1 MEQRFAVRKR
11 EMLAEAV
18 LQPSVTRGMLDR
30 LEAFAEPFA
39 GAFRRRAQKG
49 HARTYLRGLVSDLGR
64 KNVESIAYRHDQSRK
79 GLQHFIGESPWDHRA
94 LLAELGRQV
103 GAELGEADGVI
114 VFDPSSFKKCGA
126 DSVGVARQWLGRY
139 GKVDN
144 GQVGLYMGY
153 AARQAHALVDA
164 RLYLPREWTRDR
176 TRCRKAGI
184 PRAVR
189 FQTRHE
195 MALSMLRE
203 RGAVLPHAWIAGDDE
218 MGRVTW
224 FRRALRDMS
233 ECYLL
238 AVPSHTLVRDLEGRR
253 PAYRGHGPRPKRK
266 FERVDRLAS
275 RWQEPAWTTVDV
287 RDGEKGPLTVEISTR
302 RVVARLEHSRLQST
316 EELLVVM
323 RSPDEGGGT
332 RTDYYLSNA
341 AADTPRAELARVAK
355 AEHRIEE
362 CIKRAKSEAGL
373 ADYEVRNWPGWHHHQ
388 TLALIATWFL
398 VQEARRG
405 KKVDPGHHGAHH
417 PQPVVGSVA

>member
-1 MEQRFAVRKR
+1 MEQRFTVRKR
-11 EMLAEAV
+11 KMLAEAV
-18 LQPSVTRGMLDR
+18 IQPAVSRGMLER
-30 LEAFAEPFA
+30 LASFAAPFVA
-39 GAFRRRAQKG
+39 GFGRREQTA
-49 HARTYLRGLVSDLGR
+49 HARTYLSGLVSDVGR

-79 GLQHFIGESPWDHRA
+79 GLQHFIGESTWDHGP
-94 LLAELGRQV
+94 LLAELAGQV
-103 GAELGEADGVI
+103 GTELGEADGVI
-114 VFDPSSFKKCGA
+114 VFDPSGFKKCGA

-153 AARQAHALVDA
+153 VARQAHALVDA
-164 RLYLPREWTRDR
+164 RLYLPKAWTRDR
-176 TRCRKAGI
+176 TRRRKAGI
-184 PRAVR
+184 PRGVR

-195 MALSMLRE
+195 MALEMLRE
-203 RGAVLPHAWIAGDDE
+203 RGAALPHAWVTGDSE
-218 MGRVTW
+218 MGRITW

-233 ECYLL
+233 ERYLL
-238 AVPSHTLVRDLEGRR
+238 AVPSDTLVRDLDGRR

-266 FERVDRLAS
+266 FERVDRWAAARPES
-275 RWQEPAWTTVDV
+275 AWTTVDV
-287 RDGEKGPLTVEISTR
+287 RDGEKGPLTVEITTR

-341 AADTPRAELARVAK
+341 PADTPRAELARVAK

-373 ADYEVRNWPGWHHHQ
+373 ADYEVRTWVGWHHHQ
-388 TLALIATWFL
+388 ALSLIATWFL
-398 VQEARRG
+398 VRETRRG
-405 KKVDPGHHGAHH
+405 GKMDPGHNGT
-417 PQPVVGSVA
+417 PDSKPVVGAVA